1 MTIDLFDKGLVVI
14 DQFLTEQEE
23 NEVLENILPT
33 PSINKHT
40 RNSIK
45 RYGSKEP
52 YKNQI
57 ESTTIPDY
65 LERLCVKIVNRGFLD
80 IKPNSVSI
88 NEYLTGNSIAPH
100 IDSLESGKVIS
111 IISLLSD
118 AEMVFSF
125 GNIQDTIQI
134 PRRSL
139 IQLKDEIRYKWKH
152 SILPVKSKRYSIV
165 FRNG

>member
-1 MTIDLFDKGLVVI
+1 MTTDLFDKGLVVVH
-14 DQFLTEQEE
+14 QFLTEQEE
-23 NEVLENILPT
+23 NEVLQNIFPT
-33 PSINKHT
+33 PFINKHT

-57 ESTTIPDY
+57 ESTIIPDY
-65 LERLCVKIVNRGFLD
+65 LEYLCTKIVDRGFLD

-88 NEYLTGNSIAPH
+88 NEYLTGNSIAAH

-125 GNIQDTIQI
+125 GNIQSIVQI